1 MWVILY
7 GVILSISWIQI
18 RALWKQSHKR
28 DSFFYILT
36 MGLSLTILIL
46 SQLGLPIPNPL
57 DGISIVYDPVHSLF
71 Q

>member
-18 RALWKQSHKR
+18 RALWKQSLKR
-28 DSFFYILT
+28 DSFFYIFT

>member
-7 GVILSISWIQI
+7 GVIVTISWIQI
-18 RALWKQSHKR
+18 SGLWKQSHKR
-28 DSFFYILT
+28 DSFIYIGT
-36 MGLSLTILIL
+36 MVFSLTLLIL
-46 SQLGLPIPNPL
+46 FQLGVPVPNPL